1 MRCQVENVLL
11 LCGSIVKV
19 WLFSISCCVYTP
31 LNIVLFLWIIL
42 LKFSLIISIIQ
53 KNRITPLLIGN
64 DELLALSYDGFY
76 LRMLSEVPH
85 IAKADF
91 G

>member
-1 MRCQVENVLL
+1 MDNFME
-11 LCGSIVKV
+11 
-19 WLFSISCCVYTP
+19 
-31 LNIVLFLWIIL
+31 
-42 LKFSLIISIIQ
+42 IQ
-53 KNRITPLLIGN
+53 FDYQYYSKNRITPLLIGN